1 MTTRTDNE
9 DSLQDLHPSKKA
21 FLDDVQEGLAAEQK
35 WISSMYFYDAE
46 GSQLFDRICELPE
59 YYPTRT
65 ELQILGEHMP
75 EIVAAIGP
83 RAMLIE
89 PGSGS
94 SLKTRKLLLALDE
107 PAAYVPVEISRDH
120 LLDAVERLQAEL
132 PDIPILPVCADFTQP
147 FELPQPEQAANRSVI
162 YFPGSTIGN
171 FDPEDAEALL
181 NNMREE
187 VGSGGGLL
195 IGVDL
200 RKDPV
205 VLQKAYNDHEGVTA
219 RFNLNLLARIN
230 RELGADFNLDAF
242 SHRAIWNSEASCI
255 EMHLVSEKEQR
266 VTIGDKQ
273 FAFAQGEHILSER
286 SYKFTFRGF
295 AELAG
300 RAGWTVKQ
308 VWTDNREWF
317 SVQYLEPGTGSRSEQ

>member
-9 DSLQDLHPSKKA
+9 NDLQDQQPTKKD
-21 FLDDVQEGLAAEQK
+21 FLADVQEGLSAEQK

-46 GSQLFDRICELPE
+46 GSQLFDRICELTE

-94 SLKTRKLLLALDE
+94 SLKTRKLLDALDD
-107 PAAYVPVEISRDH
+107 PAAYVPVEISREH
-120 LLDAVERLQAEL
+120 LLEAVERLQAEF
-132 PDIPILPVCADFTQP
+132 PAIPILPVCADFTQP
-147 FELPQPEQAANRSVI
+147 FELPQPEHPSTRGVI

-171 FDPEDAEALL
+171 FDPEDAVALL
-181 NNMREE
+181 KNMREE
-187 VGSGGGLL
+187 VGAGGGLV

-205 VLQKAYNDHEGVTA
+205 VLEKAYNDHEGVTA
-219 RFNLNLLARIN
+219 QFNLNLLARIN

-242 SHRAIWNSEASCI
+242 SHRAIWNSEGSCI

-273 FAFAQGEHILSER
+273 FPFGSGEHILSEC
-286 SYKFTFRGF
+286 SYKFTFHGF
-295 AELAG
+295 AELAAK
-300 RAGWTVKQ
+300 AGWTVKQ

-317 SVQYLEPGTGSRSEQ
+317 SVQYLEPKSD

>member
-1 MTTRTDNE
+1 MTTKKDNDE
-9 DSLQDLHPSKKA
+9 ELQDQHPSRQA
-21 FLDDVQEGLAAEQK
+21 FLEDVIDGLSAEQK

-65 ELQILGEHMP
+65 ELQIMGEHMS

-83 RAMLIE
+83 KAMLIE

-94 SLKTRKLLLALDE
+94 SLKTRKLLPALDD

-120 LLDAVERLQAEL
+120 LLEAVERLQSEFPA
-132 PDIPILPVCADFTQP
+132 IPILPVCADFTQP
-147 FELPQPEQAANRSVI
+147 FELPQPEQAAARAVI

-171 FDPEDAEALL
+171 FDPEDAVALL
-181 NNMREE
+181 KNMREE
-187 VGSGGGLL
+187 VGEGGGLV

-230 RELGADFNLDAF
+230 RELGADFNPEAF

-255 EMHLVSEKEQR
+255 EMHLLSEKEQR
-266 VTIGDKQ
+266 VTIGNKQ
-273 FAFAQGEHILSER
+273 FPFAKGEHILSEC

-300 RAGWTVKQ
+300 KAGWTVKQ

-317 SVQYLEPGTGSRSEQ
+317 SVQYLEPMSGSRSEQ